1 MVDRETT
8 KEELLDEL
16 AQLRQ
21 RVQEL
26 EQREKQYRQ
35 QEQAL
40 REREEWARLAIQVGR
55 LGGWRLCL
63 DTNCVEI
70 DQRMR
75 EIWGEPEDTVLIPLP
90 KVLERIHPDDRERV
104 AAAVNAAIDPQSS
117 GTYEIEYRL
126 VWKDG
131 TERWVLANGQAQFE
145 GEGGSRRTVNFFG
158 TALDITD
165 RKQMETALIAQEQRY
180 RYIFEAV
187 GVSIWEEDFSEV
199 KAAIDQLKTS
209 GVQDFRQYF
218 TEHPEFVQRAVE
230 MVRLRDV
237 NQASLLLFGAQTK
250 AELLHSLPQIF
261 TPETREAFIEELL
274 AIATGRTQFA
284 TETVLQ
290 TLQGQQLQVWF
301 SITFP
306 PPSESYERVIVS
318 LLDITERKQTE
329 KALKRY
335 QLLSE
340 HSRDIVL
347 YIRRDGQ
354 ILEANQA
361 AVNAYGYS
369 RAELLSRTISDL
381 RSPETY
387 SSLNAQFSQAY
398 QRGILFETVHRRQDG
413 SSFPVEVSA
422 QSTVT
427 ETEAVIL
434 SIIRDIS
441 ERKQVEAEREYL
453 LRCEQSARL
462 AAESAERR
470 AQFIAEAGTVLNS
483 SLEYQSTLRSVA
495 QLVVPTLA
503 DWCAVDILNAGGS
516 LERLA
521 TAHIDP
527 AKVEWGIELHRRY
540 PPDLNAPHGIAQVL
554 RTGQPE
560 YYPEISEEQL
570 IAGARDAEHLQILR
584 ALGLKSVMIVPLI
597 VRGRTLGVISFI
609 SAESGHSYSLA
620 DLSLAE
626 ELARRA
632 ALALDNAYLYLEAQQ
647 AQLQAEAANR
657 MKDEFLAVLSHELR
671 TPMNPI
677 LGWAR
682 LLQKGT
688 LDAERTATALATIER
703 NAQLQVQL
711 IEDLLD
717 IARILQGKF
726 SLNPYPVNLASTIE
740 AAIETVRLAAES
752 KNIQIQAQFEANM
765 GSVLGDAGRLQ
776 QVVWNLLSN
785 ALKFTPTGGQVE
797 IQLTKIGSQA
807 QIQVR
812 DTGKGI
818 KPEFLPY
825 VFDTFRQADSSTTR
839 TFGGLGLGLA
849 IVRHIVELHGGSV
862 KAESLGEGQGA
873 IFTVQLP
880 LLSEASPEI
889 KTKTAPQPALALAG
903 LRVLVVDDEADTL
916 ELSQFILETA
926 GAIVIPA
933 VSAANALQQFEQAQP
948 DVLVSDIGMPQ
959 MDGYTLISQIRSQL
973 PEGKQIPAIALTAYA
988 GEINQQ
994 QVLAAGFQLHLVK
1007 PVEPEQLVEA
1017 IAQVLPD
1024 DA

>member
-1 MVDRETT
+1 M
-8 KEELLDEL
+8 
-16 AQLRQ
+16 
-21 RVQEL
+21 
-26 EQREKQYRQ
+26 
-35 QEQAL
+35 
-40 REREEWARLAIQVGR
+40 
-55 LGGWRLCL
+55 
-63 DTNCVEI
+63 
-70 DQRMR
+70 
-75 EIWGEPEDTVLIPLP
+75 
-90 KVLERIHPDDRERV
+90 
-104 AAAVNAAIDPQSS
+104 
-117 GTYEIEYRL
+117 
-126 VWKDG
+126 
-131 TERWVLANGQAQFE
+131 
-145 GEGGSRRTVNFFG
+145 
-158 TALDITD
+158 
-165 RKQMETALIAQEQRY
+165 
-180 RYIFEAV
+180 
-187 GVSIWEEDFSEV
+187 
-199 KAAIDQLKTS
+199 
-209 GVQDFRQYF
+209 
-218 TEHPEFVQRAVE
+218 
-230 MVRLRDV
+230 
-237 NQASLLLFGAQTK
+237 
-250 AELLHSLPQIF
+250 
-261 TPETREAFIEELL
+261 
-274 AIATGRTQFA
+274 
-284 TETVLQ
+284 
-290 TLQGQQLQVWF
+290 
-301 SITFP
+301 
-306 PPSESYERVIVS
+306 
-318 LLDITERKQTE
+318 
-329 KALKRY
+329 
-335 QLLSE
+335 
-340 HSRDIVL
+340 
-347 YIRRDGQ
+347 
-354 ILEANQA
+354 
-361 AVNAYGYS
+361 
-369 RAELLSRTISDL
+369 
-381 RSPETY
+381 
-387 SSLNAQFSQAY
+387 
-398 QRGILFETVHRRQDG
+398 
-413 SSFPVEVSA
+413 
-422 QSTVT
+422 
-427 ETEAVIL
+427 
-434 SIIRDIS
+434 
-441 ERKQVEAEREYL
+441 
-453 LRCEQSARL
+453 
-462 AAESAERR
+462 
-470 AQFIAEAGTVLNS
+470 
-483 SLEYQSTLRSVA
+483 
-495 QLVVPTLA
+495 
-503 DWCAVDILNAGGS
+503 
-516 LERLA
+516 
-521 TAHIDP
+521 
-527 AKVEWGIELHRRY
+527 
-540 PPDLNAPHGIAQVL
+540 L

-752 KNIQIQAQFEANM
+752 KNIQIQAEFEANM

-862 KAESLGEGQGA
+862 KAESLGEDQGA
-873 IFTVQLP
+873 TFTVQLP
-880 LLSEASPEI
+880 LLPEASPLTE
-889 KTKTAPQPALALAG
+889 TKTAPQAAPALAG